1 MILYDKDIG
10 YRRRQP
16 GPPLLWHRIHCRSRN
31 PRSQSGHS
39 PADQDEGGHED
50 HDHEVDEE
58 DGDDVDEEDGDDVQ
72 HLPLF
77 GQRVSWVTQS
87 MHRHVHAGGNH
98 VEEGKCQ

>member
-16 GPPLLWHRIHCRSRN
+16 APPLLWHRIHCRSRN

-39 PADQDEGGHED
+39 PGDQDEGGDED
-50 HDHEVDEE
+50 HDHDLDEE
-58 DGDDVDEEDGDDVQ
+58 DEDDVQ
-72 HLPLF
+72 YLPLF

-87 MHRHVHAGGNH
+87 MHCHVHAGGNH
-98 VEEGKCQ
+98 VEEG